1 MAKEEM
7 NPQAAMFVLR
17 TFDGL
22 INTSMLLKK
31 NKEGGDTS
39 PEMNILLTDFHNAV
53 DLACEALALMQDSY
67 VDIEE
72 EGGHNDGRGK
82 TGSGDN

>member
-7 NPQAAMFVLR
+7 NPQQAMFVLR
-17 TFDGL
+17 TFNGL
-22 INTSMLLKK
+22 INTSLLLKK
-31 NKEGGDTS
+31 DKDGE
-39 PEMNILLTDFHNAV
+39 EMSSEMKSIMSRFNDAV
-53 DLACEALALMQDSY
+53 DLACEALALMSDNY
-67 VDIEE
+67 VDIE